1 MTLAK
6 YFFFLTQSD
15 AYVYAAQGVQRL
27 RHHKHNEK
35 KKKNVTLDVQHG

>member
-27 RHHKHNEK
+27 RHHKRHE